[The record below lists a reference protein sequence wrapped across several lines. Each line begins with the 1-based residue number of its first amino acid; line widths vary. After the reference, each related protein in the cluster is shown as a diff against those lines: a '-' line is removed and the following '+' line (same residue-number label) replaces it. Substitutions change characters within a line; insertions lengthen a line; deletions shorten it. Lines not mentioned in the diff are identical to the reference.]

1 MPKDKYDF
9 IQELLENRKLTPA
22 QRERVLL
29 LTKEE
34 IRKEGL
40 LGKGLGDRLAILE
53 KLVNEKVK
61 EIPLAIKEPI
71 AKDNSNENIQNLPKY
86 FDPSHLYKYLF
97 DYNQNPI
104 LKSTCHEIDS
114 NELENILEYCETTEY
129 DFEKHLEKILDAYRE
144 HDKKP
149 APGKVKAL
157 IRGYLTGKDFKGNPI
172 KGWTTQKISHNWS
185 SPELLQWSR
194 NNKGVPPNVDKGL
207 MGYLNRRGYLLSNPF
222 IAENGSGIHNFSNL
236 VLYFKCL
243 FHVRSDNSLKNII
256 RNYNRAR
263 SWEAQIDFEIADST
277 FPNNVEIFTYVDKLL
292 QAYKGIIELI
302 LEQSNGQKVKPV
314 VRLSLKVTGNSV
326 EFSIFHVGSVYG
338 KTIEDTTGRLGN
350 KYYGLIKNQINGL
363 CKFYVQADFEAGGSY
378 RVGVWNQPDLWSN
391 IKPIPAITLENAIG
405 GVEHIFEIV
414 KPNM

>member
-9 IQELLENRKLTPA
+9 IQELLENKKLSPA

-29 LTKEE
+29 LIKEE

-40 LGKGLGDRLAILE
+40 IGKGLADRLTIIE
-53 KLVNEKVK
+53 ELVNEKVK
-61 EIPLAIKEPI
+61 EIPNAIKEPI
-71 AKDNSNENIQNLPKY
+71 ATDNPEENNQDLPKY
-86 FDPSHLYKYLF
+86 FDPSNLYKYLV

-114 NELENILEYCETTEY
+114 NELENILEYCETAEY
-129 DFEKHLEKILDAYRE
+129 DFEKHLGKILDAFRE

-172 KGWTTQKISHNWS
+172 KGWTTDKISHNWS
-185 SPELLQWSR
+185 SPELLQWSI

-207 MGYLNRRGYLLSNPF
+207 MKNLKKKGYQLSRPF
-222 IAENGSGIHNFSNL
+222 IAENGSGIYTFSNL

-256 RNYNRAR
+256 RNFNKAKG
-263 SWEAQIDFEIADST
+263 WEAQMDFEISDST
-277 FPNNVEIFTYVDKLL
+277 FPNNVEIFTDVDKFL

-302 LEQSNGQKVKPV
+302 LEQSIGQKVKPI
-314 VRLSLKVTGNSV
+314 VRLSLKVNGNSV

-350 KYYGLIKNQINGL
+350 KYRGLIKNQINGL
-363 CKFYVQADFEAGGSY
+363 CKFYVQADFEAGVSY
-378 RVGVWNQPDLWSN
+378 RVGIWNQPDLWN
-391 IKPIPAITLENAIG
+391 KIKPIPAITLEKPIG

-414 KPNM
+414 KPNV